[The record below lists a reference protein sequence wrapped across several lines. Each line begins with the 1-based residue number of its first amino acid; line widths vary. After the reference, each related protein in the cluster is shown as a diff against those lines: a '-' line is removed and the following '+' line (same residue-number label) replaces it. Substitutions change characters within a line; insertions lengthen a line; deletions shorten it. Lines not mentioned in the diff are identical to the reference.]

1 MVAAVS
7 CSLSVPWFGGV
18 KMGLGLT
25 SKLGH
30 AWVRARIGATVVH
43 GWSMVVVMW
52 DDVTRLVLSA
62 ETRLPQ

>member
-25 SKLGH
+25 SKLGPCQDWCNGG
-30 AWVRARIGATVVH
+30 AWVVH
-43 GWSMVVVMW
+43 GGG
-52 DDVTRLVLSA
+52 DVG
-62 ETRLPQ
+62 